1 MLKLVL
7 GTAQIGLNYG
17 IANKMG
23 KPDKVKAFEL
33 LETAL
38 ECGINYF
45 DTSPV
50 YGDSEKIIGDFLKG
64 HVNRFVPPLIVTKL
78 PKRSSNVEIHYY
90 VKSQINESRCNLGIE
105 SIDFYLIHDP
115 EDLYNKAILNC
126 LFSCKE
132 DGLIKE
138 IGASVYTLEEADI
151 AINNGLRILQ
161 VPVNVFDQRFLNQEF
176 LNKCKEY
183 KVVLMARS
191 VFLQGLFFYEL
202 KPLPAFLKPVR
213 GYLETLQ
220 SICSIEGYTVHE
232 LALNFVY
239 SIPDINHVIIGVD
252 SLHQLKNNVEAVKN
266 TGLPNTIQNKL
277 KECFNGIPFN
287 IIDPRNWK
295 R

>member
-17 IANKMG
+17 IANKTG

-33 LETAL
+33 LKTAL
-38 ECGINYF
+38 ACGINYF

-50 YGDSEKIIGDFLKG
+50 YGDSEKIIGDFIKG
-64 HVNRFVPPLIVTKL
+64 NVNRSVPPVMVTKL
-78 PKRSSNVEIHYY
+78 PKRCSNVDLRYY
-90 VKSQINESRCNLGIE
+90 VKSQINESRSNLGIE
-105 SIDFYLIHDP
+105 SIDYYLIHDP
-115 EDLYNKAILNC
+115 EDVYNKAILNC

-151 AINNGLRILQ
+151 AINNGLRVLQ
-161 VPVNVFDQRFLNQEF
+161 VPVNIFDQRFLDQQF
-176 LNKCKEY
+176 IDRCKKNK
-183 KVVLMARS
+183 VLLMARS
-191 VFLQGLFFYEL
+191 VFLQGLFFYET

-213 GYLETLQ
+213 AYLETLQ
-220 SICSIEGYTVHE
+220 AICSIEGYTVHE
-232 LALNFVY
+232 LALNFVC
-239 SIPDINHVIIGVD
+239 SIPEINHVIIGVD
-252 SLHQLKNNVEAVKN
+252 SLHQLKNNIEAVN
-266 TGLPNTIQNKL
+266 NIGLPNTIQTKL
-277 KECFNGIPFN
+277 KECFKGIPFN